1 MTKKCQHKSVIIVI
15 FILISLLVTMISLG
29 VLHIA
34 EATTNNSENNLGN
47 QISSIVDNFIGK
59 VKNRITSSSSCFDI
73 GIPST
78 GTETQNFNG
87 NNSSYRISGIGSGSG
102 NKIVSSSIS
111 RSSSTSSALGSMALS
126 ESGEDHSNNI
136 VSILGGSDDQT
147 DDSIICGSPGN
158 DILVGS
164 SDNNIIY
171 GGAGYDK
178 LFGGPKNDILIGG
191 PGADYFDCGPGNDTI
206 RDYHPS
212 EGDTKTND
220 CENY

>member
-1 MTKKCQHKSVIIVI
+1 
-15 FILISLLVTMISLG
+15 
-29 VLHIA
+29 
-34 EATTNNSENNLGN
+34 
-47 QISSIVDNFIGK
+47 
-59 VKNRITSSSSCFDI
+59 
-73 GIPST
+73 
-78 GTETQNFNG
+78 
-87 NNSSYRISGIGSGSG
+87 
-102 NKIVSSSIS
+102 
-111 RSSSTSSALGSMALS
+111 MALS
-126 ESGEDHSNNI
+126 ESGDDHSNNI

-147 DDSIICGSPGN
+147 DDSVICGGPGN

-164 SDNNIIY
+164 SGNNIIY

-212 EGDTKTND
+212 EGDIKTND

>member
-1 MTKKCQHKSVIIVI
+1 
-15 FILISLLVTMISLG
+15 MISSDG
-29 VLHIA
+29 LHISK
-34 EATTNNSENNLGN
+34 ATTNNKENNLGN
-47 QISSIVDNFIGK
+47 QISSNIDDFIGK
-59 VKNRITSSSSCFDI
+59 VRNRIISSSSSSCFDI

-78 GTETQNFNG
+78 GTEIQSFNG
-87 NNSSYRISGIGSGSG
+87 NSSSYRISGIGSGSS

-111 RSSSTSSALGSMALS
+111 SSSSSRALGSMALS
-126 ESGEDHSNNI
+126 ESGDDHSNNI

-147 DDSIICGSPGN
+147 DDSVICGGPGN

-164 SDNNIIY
+164 SGNNIIY

-178 LFGGPKNDILIGG
+178 LFGGPMNDILIGG
-191 PGADYFDCGPGNDTI
+191 LGADYFDCGPGNDTI

-212 EGDTKTND
+212 EGDIKTND

>member
-1 MTKKCQHKSVIIVI
+1 
-15 FILISLLVTMISLG
+15 MISLDG
-29 VLHIA
+29 LHISK
-34 EATTNNSENNLGN
+34 ATTNNKENNLGN
-47 QISSIVDNFIGK
+47 QISSIVDDFIGK
-59 VKNRITSSSSCFDI
+59 VRNRIISSSSSSCFDI

-78 GTETQNFNG
+78 STEIQSFIG
-87 NNSSYRISGIGSGSG
+87 NNGSYRISGIGSGSS

-111 RSSSTSSALGSMALS
+111 SSSSSRALGSMALS
-126 ESGEDHSNNI
+126 ESGDDHSNNI

-147 DDSIICGSPGN
+147 DDYVICGGPGN

-164 SDNNIIY
+164 SGNNIIY

-212 EGDTKTND
+212 EGDVKTND

>member
-1 MTKKCQHKSVIIVI
+1 
-15 FILISLLVTMISLG
+15 
-29 VLHIA
+29 
-34 EATTNNSENNLGN
+34 
-47 QISSIVDNFIGK
+47 
-59 VKNRITSSSSCFDI
+59 
-73 GIPST
+73 
-78 GTETQNFNG
+78 
-87 NNSSYRISGIGSGSG
+87 
-102 NKIVSSSIS
+102 
-111 RSSSTSSALGSMALS
+111 MALS